1 VAAGGDCIHGTAVLA
16 FRGNGTF
23 AFGSVA
29 PGDFGAALFLLVGQL
44 HFRHREF
51 SVRNAKGALF
61 IRLMKKSAFVSTV
74 ARGARDSG
82 PLGGPGLC

>member
-29 PGDFGAALFLLVGQL
+29 PGDFGAALFLLV
-44 HFRHREF
+44 RYSR
-51 SVRNAKGALF
+51 AL
-61 IRLMKKSAFVSTV
+61 L
-74 ARGARDSG
+74 
-82 PLGGPGLC
+82 